1 MARTMLRP
9 AEPSADTEASLRQP
23 SVVSVTRPTTRRP
36 SWVLIGTLL
45 VALSALLGAWVFTA
59 SSERVSVVVAA
70 RDIEPGEVI
79 DAQDLRVVEMGATGQ
94 VRAVQS
100 SQQDLIVGRAARGPI
115 PAGTVLNT
123 DLFVDQGQTIPTGMA
138 VVGASLEAGAAPTS
152 DLRAGDRVEVL
163 AVVRTSTGSADDTAA
178 EPSAKLIASGTVWS
192 VERPSTNS
200 ASGKLWVSILVPIE
214 AQGAVA
220 QAAADGLLRLSLVGA
235 G

>member
-1 MARTMLRP
+1 MARTMLRSAGVP
-9 AEPSADTEASLRQP
+9 ADGEAPLPQP

-59 SSERVSVVVAA
+59 SSERVSVMVAA
-70 RDIEPGEVI
+70 RDIDPGEVI
-79 DAQDLRVVEMGATGQ
+79 GPDDLRVVEMGATGQ
-94 VRAVQS
+94 VRAVQP

-138 VVGASLEAGAAPTS
+138 VVGASLEAGASPTS
-152 DLRAGDRVEVL
+152 DLRAGDRVDVL
-163 AVVRTSTGSADDTAA
+163 GVVRTSSGSVDDSSAQ
-178 EPSAKLIASGTVWS
+178 PSAQLIASGTVWS
-192 VERPSTNS
+192 VERSSTNS
-200 ASGKLWVSILVPIE
+200 SSGKLWVSILVPVE
-214 AQGAVA
+214 MQGAVA